1 MTSIKEAQKQIIEDF
16 KLLPAWDDK
25 YSYLI
30 ELGQELAPMNPDFK
44 NEENLVKGCQSN
56 IWFHTRCEDGIL
68 TLEADS
74 DSLIVKGI
82 ASMLVKVLSGHSPQ
96 EVLDAD
102 LTFIDTIGMRQHL
115 SSQRSSGLIAMLEH
129 IRKFASACTG

>member
-1 MTSIKEAQKQIIEDF
+1 MTSINEAQKQIIEDF
-16 KLLPAWDDK
+16 KLLPAWSDK

-30 ELGQELAPMNPDFK
+30 ELGQELVPMNPDLK
-44 NEENLVKGCQSN
+44 TEENLVKGCQSN
-56 IWFHTRCEDGIL
+56 IWFHTRCDDGIL
-68 TLEADS
+68 ILEADS

-96 EVLDAD
+96 EVLDAN

-115 SSQRSSGLIAMLEH
+115 SSQRSNGLMAMLEH
-129 IRKFASACTG
+129 IRNFASECTD

>member
-68 TLEADS
+68 T
-74 DSLIVKGI
+74 KGI

>member
-30 ELGQELAPMNPDFK
+30 ELGQEMPPMNPDLK
-44 NEENLVKGCQSN
+44 TEENLVKGCQSK
-56 IWFHTRCEDGIL
+56 IWFHTRCDDGIL
-68 TLEADS
+68 ILEADS

-115 SSQRSSGLIAMLEH
+115 SSQRTNGLMSMLEH
-129 IRKFASACTG
+129 IRSFASECTD